1 MAIFRGTGFQPVTAA
16 EYRKH
21 GLKTHATKDGRTRRR
36 SLQMESDQPPKLDYQ
51 GPSPKRARP
60 LTQTPGW
67 MRWMDLAQIV
77 LLCIAA
83 LIAILGI
90 FL

>member
-1 MAIFRGTGFQPVTAA
+1 
-16 EYRKH
+16 
-21 GLKTHATKDGRTRRR
+21 
-36 SLQMESDQPPKLDYQ
+36 
-51 GPSPKRARP
+51 
-60 LTQTPGW
+60 PGW

-83 LIAILGI
+83 LIVILGI

>member
-1 MAIFRGTGFQPVTAA
+1 MEDRGW
-16 EYRKH
+16 
-21 GLKTHATKDGRTRRR
+21 
-36 SLQMESDQPPKLDYQ
+36 QPPKLDYQ
-51 GPSPKRARP
+51 GPGAKRVRP

-83 LIAILGI
+83 LILILGI
-90 FL
+90 RFL

>member
-1 MAIFRGTGFQPVTAA
+1 M
-16 EYRKH
+16 EDK
-21 GLKTHATKDGRTRRR
+21 GR
-36 SLQMESDQPPKLDYQ
+36 QPPKLDYR

-60 LTQTPGW
+60 LTQPPGW

-83 LIAILGI
+83 LIVILGI